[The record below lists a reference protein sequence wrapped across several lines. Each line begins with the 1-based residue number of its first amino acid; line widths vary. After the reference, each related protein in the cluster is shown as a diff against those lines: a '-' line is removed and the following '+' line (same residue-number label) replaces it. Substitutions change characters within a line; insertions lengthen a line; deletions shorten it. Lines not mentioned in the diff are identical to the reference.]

1 MNFSVSCQDLL
12 EANQLDGSQ
21 PTINLTGFDDSLLT
35 QTDSLSQPAK
45 ISFEAATGKVSV
57 NFSTDPDFHD
67 HELELFRRVGLEN
80 LWPGFDE
87 FFNAVPG
94 DSTNGHLV
102 SIEGATLGRSTD
114 QNDGNEGVYASNAFN
129 REDLVGGRNNNEYSD
144 PILSGQELTIF
155 ETESESI
162 NLESAVLPIEATP
175 EVETTT
181 LEDGSISVES
191 TTEIE
196 ELGFVETAPEI
207 VPFIPEP
214 DMILTPLVLEDAE
227 QVASISEPDP
237 AFEAT
242 SLEGVGEAVQPPAED
257 SSVSSANEQIL
268 FDVAEMKPEPKGL
281 DGIFNGIGDFTKSK
295 YGLNISYN
303 PSPTIAAA
311 ADGTWDRTIADFDV
325 TTFVRDVAKTGA
337 GYVIF
342 SVGQT
347 TGYYAAPNNAYL
359 KYTETELGQ
368 YVPQRD
374 LVKEIA
380 QGLKKI
386 GVATLVY
393 VAAEGP
399 TAAPAKIIN
408 NFPVRSDRAEDP
420 EFRTEFNQVI
430 QEWSE
435 RWGDDVVGWWLDGA
449 WVDGYTNPIDG
460 QANLNA
466 LIEAA
471 KAGNPEAI
479 VAANPATG
487 KSNILSDRQ
496 DFLAGENTSF
506 TEYPS
511 ESPYLAAAAADSNVP
526 AWHAMSYLGNTWGDS
541 SADRYSSQELI
552 DYIQAVNRGSGVVT
566 MDVGVSANGDLS
578 DLQVAQLEA
587 VKAEIRVS

>member
-1 MNFSVSCQDLL
+1 
-12 EANQLDGSQ
+12 
-21 PTINLTGFDDSLLT
+21 
-35 QTDSLSQPAK
+35 
-45 ISFEAATGKVSV
+45 
-57 NFSTDPDFHD
+57 
-67 HELELFRRVGLEN
+67 
-80 LWPGFDE
+80 
-87 FFNAVPG
+87 
-94 DSTNGHLV
+94 
-102 SIEGATLGRSTD
+102 
-114 QNDGNEGVYASNAFN
+114 
-129 REDLVGGRNNNEYSD
+129 
-144 PILSGQELTIF
+144 
-155 ETESESI
+155 
-162 NLESAVLPIEATP
+162 
-175 EVETTT
+175 VETT
-181 LEDGSISVES
+181 
-191 TTEIE
+191 
-196 ELGFVETAPEI
+196 PEI

-214 DMILTPLVLEDAE
+214 DMILTPQMLEDTE

-237 AFEAT
+237 AIEAT
-242 SLEGVGEAVQPPAED
+242 SLEGVGEAVQPPPED
-257 SSVSSANEQIL
+257 SPISSANEQIL

-303 PSPTIAAA
+303 PSSTIAAA

-325 TTFVRDVAKTGA
+325 TAFVRDVAKTGA

-430 QEWSE
+430 REWSE

-466 LIEAA
+466 LIEAT

-479 VAANPATG
+479 VAANPASG
-487 KSNILSDRQ
+487 KSDVLSDRQ
-496 DFLAGENTSF
+496 DFLAGEDTRFS
-506 TEYPS
+506 EYPS
-511 ESPYLAAAAADSNVP
+511 ESPYLAAAADSNSNVP
-526 AWHAMSYLGNTWGDS
+526 AWHTMSYLGNNWGDF

-566 MDVGVSANGDLS
+566 MDVGVSANGNLS
-578 DLQVAQLEA
+578 DQQVAQLEA
-587 VKAEIRVS
+587 VKAELRIS

>member
-1 MNFSVSCQDLL
+1 MNFSVSCRDLL

-21 PTINLTGFDDSLLT
+21 PTISLTGFDDSLLT
-35 QTDSLSQPAK
+35 QTDSLSQPAG
-45 ISFEAATGKVSV
+45 ISFEAATDEVSV
-57 NFSTDPDFHD
+57 DFSADLDFYD
-67 HELELFRRVGLEN
+67 NELELFRPVGLEN
-80 LWPGFDE
+80 LWPGFGE
-87 FFNAVPG
+87 FFNAALG

-102 SIEGATLGRSTD
+102 SIEGAALGRPTGE
-114 QNDGNEGVYASNAFN
+114 NDGDEGVYASNAFD
-129 REDLVGGRNNNEYSD
+129 REDLMGGSNNNEFSD
-144 PILSGQELTIF
+144 PILSGQELTIV
-155 ETESESI
+155 ETESELI
-162 NLESAVLPIEATP
+162 DLEPSVLPIESTA

-181 LEDGSISVES
+181 LEDGSVSVES

-196 ELGFVETAPEI
+196 ELEFVETTPEI
-207 VPFIPEP
+207 VPFIPDLKP
-214 DMILTPLVLEDAE
+214 PVLEDTE

-237 AFEAT
+237 AIEAT
-242 SLEGVGEAVQPPAED
+242 SLEGGGEAVQPPSED
-257 SSVSSANEQIL
+257 SPVSSANEQIL

-303 PSPTIAAA
+303 PSSTIAAA

-325 TTFVRDVAKTGA
+325 TAFVRDVAKTGA

-347 TGYYAAPNNAYL
+347 TGYYAAPNDAYL

-386 GVATLVY
+386 GVATMVY

-430 QEWSE
+430 REWSE

-449 WVDGYTNPIDG
+449 WVDGYTNPTDG

-466 LIEAA
+466 LIEAT

-479 VAANPATG
+479 VAANPALG
-487 KSNILSDRQ
+487 KSNVLSDRQ
-496 DFLAGENTSF
+496 DFLAGENAMF
-506 TEYPS
+506 NEYPS
-511 ESPYLAAAAADSNVP
+511 ESPYLAAAADSNVP
-526 AWHAMSYLGNTWGDS
+526 AWHTMSYLGNNWGDS
-541 SADRYSSQELI
+541 STNRYSSQELI

-566 MDVGVSANGDLS
+566 MDVGVSANGNLS

-587 VKAEIRVS
+587 VKAEIRIS